1 MSLKIEQYYLDLK
14 KVGKIKSD
22 SERDKIHRYYLD
34 LMHAANDGKQQQA
47 LSLAIAIRST
57 STSSSAAGCLL
68 PAKWL
73 ILSAIFTI
81 SASMISSFS
90 ATSNR

>member
-34 LMHAANDGKQQQA
+34 LMHAANDGRQQQA
-47 LSLAIAIRST
+47 LSLMLT
-57 STSSSAAGCLL
+57 LLSSGYLIDSRNEKIEHLL
-68 PAKWL
+68 
-73 ILSAIFTI
+73 S
-81 SASMISSFS
+81 
-90 ATSNR
+90 